1 MSPSR
6 PMRTLLFST
15 LYPSSVRP
23 HHGIFVE
30 TRLRHLLQSGQV
42 DTRVVAPVPWFP
54 STWPVFGQWGR
65 IAATPDFESRNGV
78 DVHHPRYPLPPK
90 VGMHLAPWLL
100 AWGARA
106 SVARLLAEGWDF
118 DLIDAHYFYPD
129 GVAASILA
137 RWFNKPFVVTAR
149 GSDLTLIPRHAVPR
163 HLIRRTTRR
172 AAASIGV
179 SASLAQH
186 LRELGADDS
195 KLHVMR
201 NGVDLSRFSPQPREA
216 LRAVLGVGE
225 APLLLSVGHLI
236 ELKGHHV
243 AIEALAALADRR
255 AHLVIVGEG
264 PERTS
269 LQERAQRLGVG
280 ERVHLAGA
288 VLNEQLATW
297 YSAADVLVL
306 ASSRE
311 GWPNVLL
318 ESMACGT
325 PVVAT
330 RVGGTPEIVASSVA
344 GRLVDTRAAVPVADA
359 IADLLAAQ
367 MPREAVRAYA
377 EGFSWQQTTDAQLAL
392 FRRVIGGGDMA
403 HA

>member
-1 MSPSR
+1 MSAPR

-23 HHGIFVE
+23 QHGIFVE
-30 TRLRHLLQSGQV
+30 TRLRHLLQSGQI

-54 STWPVFGQWGR
+54 STWPMFGMWAR
-65 IAATPDFESRNGV
+65 MAATPEFESRNGV
-78 DVHHPRYPLPPK
+78 EVCHPRYPLPPK
-90 VGMHLAPWLL
+90 IGMHLAPWLL

-106 SVARLLAEGWDF
+106 TVARLIRQGWDF
-118 DLIDAHYFYPD
+118 DLIDAHYYYPD

-137 RWFNKPFVVTAR
+137 RWFDKPFVVTAR
-149 GSDLTLIPRHAVPR
+149 GSDVNVIPQYSMPR
-163 HLIRRTTRR
+163 RLIRRTTER

-179 SASLAQH
+179 SASLAER
-186 LRELGADDS
+186 LRELGADAN

-201 NGVDLSRFSPQPREA
+201 NGVDLARFSPQPREA
-216 LRAVLGVGE
+216 LRAVLGVTA
-225 APLLLSVGHLI
+225 APLLLSVGNLV

-264 PERTS
+264 PERAN
-269 LQERAQRLGVG
+269 LQATAQRLGVG

-288 VLNEQLATW
+288 VLNEQLAAW

-325 PVVAT
+325 PVVST
-330 RVGGTPEIVASSVA
+330 RVGGTPEIVGNSVA
-344 GRLVDTRAAVPVADA
+344 GRLVQTRAAVPMADA
-359 IADLLAAQ
+359 IADLLATRA
-367 MPREAVRAYA
+367 PREAVRAYA
-377 EGFSWQQTTDAQLAL
+377 EDFSWQQTTDAQLAL
-392 FRRVIGGGDMA
+392 FRRVIEGGGVA